1 MAGARG
7 VITVVETAT
16 ADIVQACKVP
26 DALVIKRLELS
37 KCGKFLL
44 AVSNARAVRSFCVNE
59 DANLGATNVSNS
71 VPKKSPATNN
81 AFAVEEDEDEPGGGA
96 QNSESEKE
104 EPKGVLT
111 PSTVFQNEHSR
122 GQWSC
127 ASFSHDAQCVV
138 AASGG
143 GAHELHVWARDTGT
157 VIRVAVGAEASK
169 GVCQIATHPHKCVF
183 VVLGSNG
190 MMYVWSSVHDE
201 KWSAFEP
208 GFVELDDNEEYV
220 EREDEFDVP
229 VCGDLARDTGDVSGS
244 VTKALGAP
252 TIVAAGAAVEAAVRV
267 ARAEHA
273 VRMELEEMELAEA
286 RAEADA
292 LAAAAAQT
300 RGAKTEQAEGVKIET
315 ADGVFAQT
323 FPKPTPR
330 PFGETSPVVASGGAI
345 VVAVVETGGEPRV
358 PLVGEGAALSLNS
371 QELVTHQ
378 KHEFRGE
385 EGTALGGEDTAPTAQ
400 PVSRIRVADQSAV
413 LTLVGKL
420 REPRSAAACCAAT
433 EAEQTSLT
441 KSHALRNARRLAVEA
456 TALEAF
462 AKQSL
467 AALRQTDPESEDVD
481 IYTLRSSVSET
492 DNDTMGGNDDGYM
505 HYLPINLVSDP
516 EASVVIA
523 TRVARWRER
532 EVRVAGEAEKMKTTS
547 ADQATADEDARTG
560 PKTDAPYQTP
570 MAVDDIDD
578 PEDVLMDPLVG
589 EKRVREDLMDA

>member
-1 MAGARG
+1 M
-7 VITVVETAT
+7 
-16 ADIVQACKVP
+16 
-26 DALVIKRLELS
+26 ELR
-37 KCGKFLL
+37 F
-44 AVSNARAVRSFCVNE
+44 VFTRRAVCGRRE
-59 DANLGATNVSNS
+59 R
-71 VPKKSPATNN
+71 
-81 AFAVEEDEDEPGGGA
+81 GGGA
-96 QNSESEKE
+96 RTARLG
-104 EPKGVLT
+104 KGHRDCDT
-111 PSTVFQNEHSR
+111 RR
-122 GQWSC
+122 GGR
-127 ASFSHDAQCVV
+127 
-138 AASGG
+138 GG
-143 GAHELHVWARDTGT
+143 VQGWYFPITTFRLRDCPHETDTFFFHNQ
-157 VIRVAVGAEASK
+157 